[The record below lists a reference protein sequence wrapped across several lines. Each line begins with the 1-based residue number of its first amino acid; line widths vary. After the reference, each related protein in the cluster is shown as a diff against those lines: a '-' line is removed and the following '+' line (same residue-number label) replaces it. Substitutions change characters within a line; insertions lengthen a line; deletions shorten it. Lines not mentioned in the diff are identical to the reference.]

1 MSRYCRTEAGQGRD
15 KATFPLLFSGP
26 TPLTTAPTPKPLV
39 PIEGSIRV
47 WSDFLRVHLHPRSI
61 CMIHKYNH
69 DGYGVPQRLWGR
81 EPKLD
86 EALGAI
92 LPALP
97 KTKGLGG
104 KGEWGV
110 R

>member
-1 MSRYCRTEAGQGRD
+1 
-15 KATFPLLFSGP
+15 
-26 TPLTTAPTPKPLV
+26 
-39 PIEGSIRV
+39 
-47 WSDFLRVHLHPRSI
+47 
-61 CMIHKYNH
+61 MIHKYNH
-69 DGYGVPQRLWGR
+69 DGYGVPQRLWSR

-97 KTKGLGG
+97 KTKGLGE

-110 R
+110 Q